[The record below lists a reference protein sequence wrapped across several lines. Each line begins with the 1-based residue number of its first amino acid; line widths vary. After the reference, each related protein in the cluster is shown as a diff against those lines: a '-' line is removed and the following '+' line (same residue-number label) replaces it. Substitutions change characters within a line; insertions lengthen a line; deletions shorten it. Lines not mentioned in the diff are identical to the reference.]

1 MSVKI
6 FTMAHK
12 KFEPPKDSMYVP
24 LHVGK
29 AAGTDLGFL
38 GDDTGDNISH
48 LNRYYSELTGVY
60 WIWKNYTQS
69 DYVGVCHYRRYLV
82 NENDRAFT
90 EREYLDILKKYDI
103 ITTKRLKLNCDYYDG
118 YAANHHIKDLMATG
132 EVIKERYPEYYEV
145 YDKTVHSNETYFGN
159 ICVTSKALFDEY
171 ASWLF
176 GIFFEVQKRIDIDSY
191 DDYHKRVFGFI
202 SEILLLVWVKA
213 KKLRPYE
220 CKVGMLCEKIETMEM
235 KSALAVYFQEKDI
248 QGAKTYFSESLK
260 KRPDVLMEASDINGE
275 LKLAMQVIATSDME
289 YAQMKTSVLDQIN
302 EFAILMLYFRNLN
315 DIVERYKFKKA
326 SAADARYLLEHKMSA
341 IAIEIATM
349 IFCTSESEIID
360 TMLRIAR
367 DLAGTDRAREICA
380 RCHKHTVD
388 EKELQKINFVAFCK

>member
-12 KFEPPKDSMYVP
+12 KFNPPRDKMYVP
-24 LHVGK
+24 LQVGR
-29 AAGTDLGFL
+29 ATGTELGFL
-38 GDDTGDNISH
+38 GDNTGDNISN
-48 LNRYYSELTGVY
+48 LNCYYSELTGVY
-60 WIWKNYTQS
+60 WIWKNFTET

-90 EREYLDILKKYDI
+90 ESEYMDILKNYDI

-118 YAANHHIKDLMATG
+118 YAANHHIKDLIATG
-132 EVIKERYPEYYEV
+132 EVIKEKYPEYYEV
-145 YDKTVHSNETYFGN
+145 YDKTVHSNYTYFGN

-171 ASWLF
+171 AAWLF
-176 GIFFEVQKRIDIDSY
+176 SIFFEVQKRIDIDSY

-213 KKLRPYE
+213 KGLRPYE

-235 KSALAVYFQEKDI
+235 KNALAVYFRKKDI
-248 QGAKTYFSESLK
+248 QGAKIYFSESLK

-289 YAQMKTSVLDQIN
+289 YADMKTSVLDQIN

-315 DIVERYKFKKA
+315 DVVERYKFRKA
-326 SAADARYLLEHKMSA
+326 TADDITYLQAHKVSA
-341 IAIEIATM
+341 IAIEISAM
-349 IFCTSESEIID
+349 LFCTSEQEITD
-360 TMLRIAR
+360 TLLCIAQ
-367 DLAGTDRAREICA
+367 DMEAAGKTDKAKELCRVRK
-380 RCHKHTVD
+380 KHTKD
-388 EKELQKINFVAFCK
+388 ENA